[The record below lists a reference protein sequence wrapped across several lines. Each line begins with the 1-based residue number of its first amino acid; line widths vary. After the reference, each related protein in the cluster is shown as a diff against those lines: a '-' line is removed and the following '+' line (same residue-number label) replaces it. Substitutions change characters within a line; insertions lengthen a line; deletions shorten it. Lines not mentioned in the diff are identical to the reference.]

1 MTVILGNDEKES
13 LFKDYPPPWSE
24 ETLDIF
30 SEELGI
36 FYKISYFHEHTQDYY
51 DEFYIVNEKKWLLAK
66 LKYGI

>member
-1 MTVILGNDEKES
+1 VTVILGNDEKES

-36 FYKISYFHEHTQDYY
+36 FYKTSYFHEHTQDYY
-51 DEFYIVNEKKWLLAK
+51 DEFYIVNEKKWLVAK

>member
-1 MTVILGNDEKES
+1 MTVILGNDERES
-13 LFKDYPPPWSE
+13 LFKDYPPPWTE
-24 ETLDIF
+24 ETLDFF

-36 FYKISYFHEHTQDYY
+36 FYKKSYFPEQRQDYY